1 MKTRYNLPCNI
12 AQTLNI
18 IGDRWTLLI
27 LHEILIGQNTF
38 NNIKKALDGISSNL
52 LSDRLKELEE
62 QGLVVSE
69 LYSAHPPRYQYTL
82 TEKGEALEPVFNS
95 LLVWGSN
102 HLDPCYKQL
111 IDPATGE
118 ELEIGY
124 YSKQTGKRAE
134 SIQVKTIQYELQRNG
149 D

>member
-1 MKTRYNLPCNI
+1 MDFAHPPRDS
-12 AQTLNI
+12 
-18 IGDRWTLLI
+18 DRP
-27 LHEILIGQNTF
+27 NTF

-52 LSDRLKELEE
+52 LSERLKELEE

-95 LLVWGSN
+95 LLIWGSS

-111 IDPATGE
+111 IDPATDE

-124 YSKQTGKRAE
+124 YSKKTGKRAE
-134 SIQVKTIQYELQRNG
+134 AIQVKTIEYELQPNG